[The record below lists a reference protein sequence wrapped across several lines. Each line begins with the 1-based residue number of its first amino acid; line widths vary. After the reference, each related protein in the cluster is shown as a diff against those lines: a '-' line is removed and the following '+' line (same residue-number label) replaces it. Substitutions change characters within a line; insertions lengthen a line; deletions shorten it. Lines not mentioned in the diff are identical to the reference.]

1 MRTPPVLMLAA
12 LAGACGRDAP
22 DTARDL
28 AAIRALHSRDS
39 AATIAADTAA
49 LMALWT
55 DDIVSLQPGASV
67 HMGRAANAAALR
79 DYVTRAAGVRNL
91 WVAFDFPEVRLFGDH
106 AVEWGTF
113 RGAMLTPAGDTVHVA
128 GKLMR
133 VLRRDPAGAWR
144 IARTIFTSDPS

>member
-1 MRTPPVLMLAA
+1 MRTQLVLTLAA

-28 AAIRALHSRDS
+28 AAIRALHARDS
-39 AATIAADTAA
+39 AATLAADTAA

-55 DDIVSLQPGASV
+55 DDIVSLQPGNPV
-67 HMGRAANAAALR
+67 QVGRAANATALR
-79 DYVTRAAGVRNL
+79 DYVVQSTGFRNL
-91 WVAFDFPEVRLFGDH
+91 WVTFEFPEVQLFGDH

-113 RGAMLTPAGDTVHVA
+113 RGAVLTPAGDTVLVA

-133 VLRRDPAGAWR
+133 VLRRDSVGSWR